1 MRENFILS
9 SDKNN
14 GYPSFTD
21 SVDLDNTDFYKN
33 KNQYN
38 HKQDYT
44 LDVYTDT
51 IYDYVIVTTVANN
64 GNNIGVSSI
73 IVNDICD
80 FSNNN

>member
-1 MRENFILS
+1 MKYLSHIFIICLLIVIGLAIYK
-9 SDKNN
+9 DK
-14 GYPSFTD
+14 T
-21 SVDLDNTDFYKN
+21 
-33 KNQYN
+33 QYN
-38 HKQDYT
+38 HKDYT

>member
-1 MRENFILS
+1 MKHIPHIFIICIICLLIAA
-9 SDKNN
+9 
-14 GYPSFTD
+14 GLAT
-21 SVDLDNTDFYKN
+21 
-33 KNQYN
+33 YN
-38 HKQDYT
+38 CITYINPKQDYT

-64 GNNIGVSSI
+64 GNNIGISSI

>member
-1 MRENFILS
+1 MKRNGLIILIIVFVVALVS
-9 SDKNN
+9 ILI
-14 GYPSFTD
+14 GA
-21 SVDLDNTDFYKN
+21 
-33 KNQYN
+33 N
-38 HKQDYT
+38 HKDSKNYT

-51 IYDYVIVTTVANN
+51 IYDYIIVTTVANN

>member
-1 MRENFILS
+1 MKYLPYIFIICLLIVIGLAIYK
-9 SDKNN
+9 DK
-14 GYPSFTD
+14 T
-21 SVDLDNTDFYKN
+21 
-33 KNQYN
+33 QYN
-38 HKQDYT
+38 HKDYT

-51 IYDYVIVTTVANN
+51 IYDYIIVTTVANN

>member
-1 MRENFILS
+1 MKYFPHIITICVLIVIGITIYK
-9 SDKNN
+9 DKA
-14 GYPSFTD
+14 
-21 SVDLDNTDFYKN
+21 
-33 KNQYN
+33 QYN
-38 HKQDYT
+38 HKKDYT

-51 IYDYVIVTTVANN
+51 IYDYIIVTTVANN

>member
-1 MRENFILS
+1 MKYLPHIFIICLLIVIGLAIYK
-9 SDKNN
+9 DK
-14 GYPSFTD
+14 T
-21 SVDLDNTDFYKN
+21 
-33 KNQYN
+33 QYN
-38 HKQDYT
+38 HKDYT

-51 IYDYVIVTTVANN
+51 IYDYVIVTTIANN

>member
-1 MRENFILS
+1 MKYFPHIFIILLLIFIVLAIY
-9 SDKNN
+9 N
-14 GYPSFTD
+14 GKT
-21 SVDLDNTDFYKN
+21 
-33 KNQYN
+33 QYN

>member
-1 MRENFILS
+1 MAIGLAIYK
-9 SDKNN
+9 DK
-14 GYPSFTD
+14 TQD
-21 SVDLDNTDFYKN
+21 S
-33 KNQYN
+33 

-44 LDVYTDT
+44 LDIYTDT

-73 IVNDICD
+73 IVNDIYD

>member
-1 MRENFILS
+1 MKYFPHIFIVCFIMLIGLIIY
-9 SDKNN
+9 KNN
-14 GYPSFTD
+14 KQSTP
-21 SVDLDNTDFYKN
+21 
-33 KNQYN
+33 NQE
-38 HKQDYT
+38 YT
-44 LDVYTDT
+44 LDVHIDT

>member
-1 MRENFILS
+1 MKYFLIFIIGLLIFIGLPIYT
-9 SDKNN
+9 NI
-14 GYPSFTD
+14 TH
-21 SVDLDNTDFYKN
+21 
-33 KNQYN
+33 YN

-51 IYDYVIVTTVANN
+51 IYDYIIVTTVANN

-73 IVNDICD
+73 IVNDISN

>member
-1 MRENFILS
+1 MKYLLYICIISLLIAAGLAIY
-9 SDKNN
+9 N
-14 GYPSFTD
+14 GITYA
-21 SVDLDNTDFYKN
+21 
-33 KNQYN
+33 N
-38 HKQDYT
+38 HKKDYT

-73 IVNDICD
+73 IVNDISD

>member
-1 MRENFILS
+1 MKYILYTFIICLLIAAGLAI
-9 SDKNN
+9 NN
-14 GYPSFTD
+14 DIT
-21 SVDLDNTDFYKN
+21 K
-33 KNQYN
+33 YN

-73 IVNDICD
+73 IVNDISD

>member
-1 MRENFILS
+1 MAIGLAIYK
-9 SDKNN
+9 DK
-14 GYPSFTD
+14 T
-21 SVDLDNTDFYKN
+21 
-33 KNQYN
+33 QYN

-51 IYDYVIVTTVANN
+51 IDDDVIVTTVANN

-80 FSNNN
+80 FNNNN

>member
-1 MRENFILS
+1 MKSINYIFIICIISLLIAA
-9 SDKNN
+9 
-14 GYPSFTD
+14 GLAT
-21 SVDLDNTDFYKN
+21 
-33 KNQYN
+33 YN
-38 HKQDYT
+38 CITYINPKQDYT

-73 IVNDICD
+73 IVNDISD

>member
-1 MRENFILS
+1 MKYFPYIFITLLLIIIGLAIYK
-9 SDKNN
+9 DK
-14 GYPSFTD
+14 T
-21 SVDLDNTDFYKN
+21 
-33 KNQYN
+33 QYN
-38 HKQDYT
+38 NKQDYT

>member
-1 MRENFILS
+1 MKYFPHIFIICLLIVIGLAIYK
-9 SDKNN
+9 DKA
-14 GYPSFTD
+14 
-21 SVDLDNTDFYKN
+21 
-33 KNQYN
+33 QYN

>member
-1 MRENFILS
+1 MKRKGLVILIIVFVVALVS
-9 SDKNN
+9 ILI
-14 GYPSFTD
+14 GA
-21 SVDLDNTDFYKN
+21 
-33 KNQYN
+33 N
-38 HKQDYT
+38 HKDSKNYT

>member
-1 MRENFILS
+1 MKYVSYFLFFI
-9 SDKNN
+9 
-14 GYPSFTD
+14 SF
-21 SVDLDNTDFYKN
+21 VLIVLGLYNYKN
-33 KNQYN
+33 KTYN

>member
-1 MRENFILS
+1 MKYFPHIFIICLLIVI
-9 SDKNN
+9 
-14 GYPSFTD
+14 G
-21 SVDLDNTDFYKN
+21 LAIYKDETR
-33 KNQYN
+33 YN